1 MFPLF
6 CNRIIPVTNDLH
18 SNLGTPYSHTG
29 TLKLIDIL
37 GNEITSKYLPVG
49 KKVQLE
55 LSINGSGGG
64 GGDGGGGGEG
74 GGRRGG
80 GGGGGGGRG
89 GGWRGGGGWGGGG
102 GRGGIQVFFIFIW
115 NT

>member
-6 CNRIIPVTNDLH
+6 CNRIIPVTNDLQ

-55 LSINGSGGG
+55 LSISGSGGG
-64 GGDGGGGGEG
+64 GRDGGGGGG
-74 GGRRGG
+74 GGGSGG
-80 GGGGGGGRG
+80 GGDRGGGGGGGRG
-89 GGWRGGGGWGGGG
+89 G
-102 GRGGIQVFFIFIW
+102 IQGYFIYIW
-115 NT
+115 NTYLMLSIFI